1 MKTKHILTA
10 LALPALLAACN
21 NDEFESMN
29 FEQAQSERPLLS
41 EDFSLKFSD
50 GVETRYAVD
59 GDASLNFNF
68 QSGDQIGAAII
79 DQFNE
84 SWPKDPSKWGI
95 IESLAGNYPF
105 EYNAQTGVWKA
116 STRLGIGHYL
126 FTYPYNPE
134 DNTRG
139 AVSYSLPTVQEL
151 YTDENG
157 TVDLNAAIEKDNK
170 AICAAL
176 LVEDNSPLEAKLR
189 NLFTYPKFV
198 INFDNGLPITSV
210 SKVVLKYN
218 GNGGEGFLVKGGLD
232 HNKVWTAFKNSETYQ
247 QGPDAYFETFT
258 NTSAF
263 LRNNE
268 GGYTTFEYNPYLV
281 AKFPANTA
289 VKTDGTTNNKIVEVR
304 FMMPGA
310 EMSYNNGYNGG
321 EYYNNLSMYIYTNAG
336 VYEID
341 DVLSAIDFKST
352 TSASL
357 KERVLARNA
366 SYTLNLNKEAVE
378 KSQEELYIVTNTAD
392 WNELVSAYGNEEAYT
407 ASAPLEIAVVG
418 SEFTIDAD
426 AKMPS
431 KAFFQVNTP
440 VTVKGNVTLNN
451 LIVENNVTIAEGANV
466 TTSGTFKVGYSYEVE
481 NNGTLNIAKV
491 LNSRNQ
497 VVPYDGIS
505 TIVNNTTLNIV
516 ADAQASFVLTNEKNA
531 TVSNEGVIT
540 VGGQNHGII
549 NNKGTMYT
557 NGLYQSYDYDWVNGN
572 KVITNMPV
580 IKNDGK
586 IISTYMLKNDATI
599 ENNGEITCSAADR
612 GQIENSYLINS
623 AKDKITYITTNT
635 GKIVVYKANPGSDIK
650 ITTQNGVVEY
660 ATANSTEDFDGSIV
674 TDVIASKALT
684 ISKIGKVANVTMT
697 DGGKLTLPVASG
709 ATTAELNKLTVE
721 GGTVELGSNI
731 KVNVMLTVAQ
741 GARITVPSGKVLYAK
756 DMDNNGSI
764 LVSGTFTT
772 EVYQNAAGLVQAEGP
787 KAEIVFG
794 YDPAAEAGK
803 EQLKS
808 NYQTAMKAAVKA
820 WASDSRT
827 LNLTVNNLKYD
838 LLNGKKGE
846 TTAKQLFGQYREANL
861 TTTEQVALT
870 NAFDAYLAVVTT
882 ADILEYYEDA
892 VKAVVAENEKATA
905 FQTVVKGLTWSVSNG
920 SDRIYKQ
927 EGNVSAE
934 TAALNAFKA
943 AVAGGTEISVS
954 GTLDKVTLCT
964 SSTNYAPA
972 CSQVFVTDVI
982 YTIFSEDAIAL
993 TQDWSSL
1000 LNQRYATDGNADNW
1014 TLNTVQNWINAVSL
1028 STKSSLILDAAKKF
1042 ITDNNLLSVSKS
1054 WTYDDKIIKAIVA
1067 DQAYNK

>member
-21 NDEFESMN
+21 NDEFENMN

-50 GVETRYAVD
+50 GVETRYAVN

-79 DQFNE
+79 DQFNA
-84 SWPKDPSKWGI
+84 SKPNDPSQWDI

-105 EYNAQTGVWKA
+105 EYNAQSGVWKA

-218 GNGGEGFLVKGGLD
+218 GNSGEGFLVKGGLD
-232 HNKVWTAFKNSETYQ
+232 HNKVWTAFKTSETYQ
-247 QGPDAYFETFT
+247 QGPDAYFETVT
-258 NTSAF
+258 NTSTF

-378 KSQEELYIVTNTAD
+378 KSQEELYIVTNTTD

-407 ASAPLEIAVVG
+407 ASAPLKIAVVG

-497 VVPYDGIS
+497 VVSYDGIS

-516 ADAQASFVLTNEKNA
+516 ADAQASFGLTNEKNA
-531 TVSNEGVIT
+531 TVSNEGIVT
-540 VGGQNHGII
+540 VNGQNHGII

-557 NGLYQSYDYDWVNGN
+557 NGLYQNYDWEWVSGQQ
-572 KVITNMPV
+572 VITNMPV

-586 IISTYMLKNDATI
+586 IISNYKLGNGATI
-599 ENNGEITCSAADR
+599 ENNGEITCNAATS
-612 GQIENSYLINS
+612 GEIENSYLINS

-635 GKIVVYKANPGSDIK
+635 GKIVVYEANPGSDIK

-741 GARITVPSGKVLYAK
+741 GARITVPSGKVLYATG
-756 DMDNNGSI
+756 MVNNGSI

-772 EVYQNAAGLVQAEGP
+772 EVNQYAAGLVQAEGP
-787 KAEIVFG
+787 DAKIEFG
-794 YDPAAEAGK
+794 YDPDQEAQEKAYQSALVNALTYYMNNSNNYKKTYSVVLEDFMASYTVYLDSQVAEF
-803 EQLKS
+803 
-808 NYQTAMKAAVKA
+808 V
-820 WASDSRT
+820 T
-827 LNLTVNNLKYD
+827 LSSFGRKINATD
-838 LLNGKKGE
+838 L
-846 TTAKQLFGQYREANL
+846 TTAASTIAASNKTALIASLKAN
-861 TTTEQVALT
+861 TTFKADATLYKNKV
-870 NAFDAYLAVVTT
+870 DAY
-882 ADILEYYEDA
+882 
-892 VKAVVAENEKATA
+892 KAFKNG
-905 FQTVVKGLTWSVSNG
+905 VVK
-920 SDRIYKQ
+920 K
-927 EGNVSAE
+927 E
-934 TAALNAFKA
+934 
-943 AVAGGTEISVS
+943 
-954 GTLDKVTLCT
+954 GTLAADFGSLTFAQT
-964 SSTNYAPA
+964 YA
-972 CSQVFVTDVI
+972 
-982 YTIFSEDAIAL
+982 AIAL
-993 TQDWSSL
+993 SDSDIDAILEVAKSTMYVWEACL
-1000 LNQRYATDGNADNW
+1000 LEQVIDVWASFDGLITNATITNIEYVQYSAAKGKGNLA
-1014 TLNTVQNWINAVSL
+1014 SYYL
-1028 STKSSLILDAAKKF
+1028 SKWLQLILSANSTGNPAVAEAQNALSELGIK
-1042 ITDNNLLSVSKS
+1042 ITSINTLKLYTDEQMEAVDENLK
-1054 WTYDDKIIKAIVA
+1054 
-1067 DQAYNK
+1067 

>member
-50 GVETRYAVD
+50 GVETRYAVN

-79 DQFNE
+79 DQFNA
-84 SWPKDPSKWGI
+84 SKPNDPSQWGI

-105 EYNAQTGVWKA
+105 EYNAQSGVWKA

-218 GNGGEGFLVKGGLD
+218 GNASKGFLVKGGLD
-232 HNKVWTAFKNSETYQ
+232 HNKVWTAFKASETYQ
-247 QGPDAYFETFT
+247 QGPDAYFETVT
-258 NTSAF
+258 NTSDF
-263 LRNNE
+263 LRDSE

-378 KSQEELYIVTNTAD
+378 KSQEELYIVTNTTD

-407 ASAPLEIAVVG
+407 ASAPLKIAVVG

-497 VVPYDGIS
+497 VVSYDGIS

-557 NGLYQSYDYDWVNGN
+557 NGLYQNYDWEWVSGQQ
-572 KVITNMPV
+572 VITNMPV

-586 IISTYMLKNDATI
+586 IISNYKLGNGATI
-599 ENNGEITCSAADR
+599 ENNGEITCNAATS
-612 GQIENSYLINS
+612 GEIENSYLINS

-635 GKIVVYKANPGSDIK
+635 GKIVVYEANPGSDIK

-741 GARITVPSGKVLYAK
+741 GARITVPSGMVLYAT

-772 EVYQNAAGLVQAEGP
+772 EVNQYAAGLVQAEGP
-787 KAEIVFG
+787 DAKIEFG

-820 WASDSRT
+820 WASDYRT
-827 LNLTVNNLKYD
+827 LSLTVDNLNYD
-838 LLNGKKGE
+838 LLNGKKGQ
-846 TTAKQLFGQYREANL
+846 TTAKDLFGQYREANL

-870 NAFDAYLAVVTT
+870 NAFNDYQAVVST
-882 ADILEYYEDA
+882 ADILDYYTDA

-905 FQTVVKGLTWSVSNG
+905 FQTVVKGLTWSVSDG
-920 SDRIYKQ
+920 GDRIYKQ

-993 TQDWSSL
+993 TQDWSKL
-1000 LNQRYATDGNADNW
+1000 LSQAYKTKDNAQGW
-1014 TLNTVQNWINAVSL
+1014 TLAVVQKWINDVALCTS
-1028 STKSSLILDAAKKF
+1028 SSLILDAAKKF